1 MNTKDSKKDE
11 PHIKNNESHVEDP
24 CTCPEVGSLVP
35 DYIVELLDDST
46 SVMVEEHLADCEYCK
61 HRYVTVLR
69 IRAAA
74 ALKKNR
80 SKQLTH

>member
-1 MNTKDSKKDE
+1 MNTKNKKKDE
-11 PHIKNNESHVEDP
+11 PHIKNNESHVEDT

-35 DYIVELLDDST
+35 DYIVELLDDPR
-46 SVMVEEHLADCEYCK
+46 SVMVEEHLAECGHCK
-61 HRYVTVLR
+61 HRYLTVLR

-80 SKQLTH
+80 SRQLTP